1 MRILDLALKD
11 LSQMFRDKRS
21 LLFLIAMP
29 IAFTFFMGFAYASG
43 ESNEDVDTRI
53 PLALVDPEP
62 ESRLNKMFHTRL
74 DSSESIRIVSMNET
88 DAMDALHK
96 GEVAGVLVIPVG
108 FSEQIEAGIDAS
120 PQGDRQ
126 LKLIAD
132 SASSEGQSLYQLL
145 RVPISQLMSAV
156 ESARISADV
165 QSNPDEY
172 VPSVELAWSKW
183 DENAK
188 VSLVRVEQAVAEEN
202 DWTGGNPYNQ
212 ASPGILVQFS
222 IIGLITSAQIF
233 VLEKKSRTL
242 QRLITTAMKP
252 WEIIAGHLFAMFTLT
267 FLQVALLV
275 VFGQLVLKV
284 DYLREPLGILL
295 VSVMLS
301 LWAAGMGLLIGVI
314 AKEEQQV
321 IMYAMIAMFVFSGL
335 GGTWFPL
342 EASGGAFAAI
352 GKTMPSYWAM
362 NGYQNILIRGL
373 GLDSVWTAVGML
385 SAYAVFFFLLAVWRF
400 RKLEI

>member
-1 MRILDLALKD
+1 MRILDLAIKD

-21 LLFLIAMP
+21 LLFLLAMP

-62 ESRLNKMFHTRL
+62 ESSLNNMFHARI
-74 DSSESIRIVSMNET
+74 DSSDSIRIIEMSEA
-88 DAMDALHK
+88 DAMDALHR
-96 GEVAGVLVIPVG
+96 GEVAGVLIIPAG
-108 FSEQIEAGIDAS
+108 LSDQAEAGRDA
-120 PQGDRQ
+120 Q
-126 LKLIAD
+126 LRLIAD

-165 QSNPDEY
+165 QSDPNEY
-172 VPSVELAWSKW
+172 VPSIELAWSKW
-183 DENAK
+183 NENSN
-188 VSLVRVEQAVAEEN
+188 VSLVRVEQAVAEESESS

-252 WEIIAGHLFAMFTLT
+252 WEIIAGHLLAMFTLT

-284 DYLREPLGILL
+284 DYLHEPLGILL
-295 VSVMLS
+295 VSVTLS
-301 LWAAGMGLLIGVI
+301 LWAAAMGLLIGVI

-342 EASGGAFAAI
+342 EGSSGAFAAI

-373 GLDSVWTAVGML
+373 GLESVWMPAVVI
-385 SAYAVFFFLLAVWRF
+385 SAYALGFFLLAVWRF
-400 RKLEI
+400 RKMEV

>member
-1 MRILDLALKD
+1 
-11 LSQMFRDKRS
+11 MFRDKRS
-21 LLFLIAMP
+21 SLFLLVMP
-29 IAFTFFMGFAYASG
+29 IMFTFFMGFAYGSG
-43 ESNEDVDTRI
+43 QDNNEEVDHRI
-53 PLALVDPEP
+53 PLAFVDPEP
-62 ESRLNKMFHTRL
+62 ESRLNDMFHTRL
-74 DSSESIRIVSMNET
+74 DSSDSIRVVSLDEA

-96 GEVAGVLVIPVG
+96 GEVAGVLIVPIG
-108 FSEQIEAGIDAS
+108 FSKQVEAGEESQIN
-120 PQGDRQ
+120 
-126 LKLIAD
+126 LIAD
-132 SASSEGQSLYQLL
+132 SASSEGQSLYHLL

-156 ESARISADV
+156 EVAQISADV

-172 VPSVELAWSKW
+172 VPSIELAWSKW
-183 DENAK
+183 DENSK
-188 VSLVRVEQAVAEEN
+188 VSLVRIEQAVAEEAESS

-212 ASPGILVQFS
+212 ASPGILVQFA
-222 IIGLITSAQIF
+222 IIGLITSAQIV

-252 WEIIAGHLFAMFTLT
+252 WEIITGHMLAMFTLT
-267 FLQVALLV
+267 FMQIALLI
-275 VFGQLVLKV
+275 VFGQLFLKV
-284 DYLREPLGILL
+284 NYMREPLSILL
-295 VSVMLS
+295 VSVTLG
-301 LWAAGMGLLIGVI
+301 LWAASMGLLIGVI

-373 GLDSVWTAVGML
+373 GLESVWRAVSML
-385 SAYAVFFFLLAVWRF
+385 SAYALGFFLLAVWRF
-400 RKLEI
+400 RKMDA

>member
-21 LLFLIAMP
+21 SLFLLVMP
-29 IAFTFFMGFAYASG
+29 IMFTFFMGFAYGSG
-43 ESNEDVDTRI
+43 QENSEAVDHRI

-74 DSSESIRIVSMNET
+74 NASDSIRIVSMNE
-88 DAMDALHK
+88 DEAMDALHK
-96 GEVAGVLVIPVG
+96 GEVAGVLIVPVG
-108 FSEQIEAGIDAS
+108 FSEQVEAGEET
-120 PQGDRQ
+120 QMN
-126 LKLIAD
+126 LIAD
-132 SASSEGQSLYQLL
+132 SASSDGQSLYQLL

-156 ESARISADV
+156 EVAQISADV
-165 QSNPDEY
+165 QSNLDEY
-172 VPSVELAWSKW
+172 DPSIELAWSKW
-183 DENAK
+183 DENSK
-188 VSLVRVEQAVAEEN
+188 VSLVRIEQAVAEEAESN

-212 ASPGILVQFS
+212 ASPGILVQFA
-222 IIGLITSAQIF
+222 IIGLITSAQIV

-252 WEIIAGHLFAMFTLT
+252 WEIITGHMLAMFTLT
-267 FLQVALLV
+267 FMQIALLV
-275 VFGQLVLKV
+275 VFGQLFLKV
-284 DYLREPLGILL
+284 NYMREPLSILL
-295 VSVMLS
+295 VSVTLG
-301 LWAAGMGLLIGVI
+301 LWAASMGLLIGVF

-342 EASGGAFAAI
+342 EASGGAFAAL
-352 GKTMPSYWAM
+352 GRMMPSYWAM

-373 GLDSVWTAVGML
+373 GLESVWTAVGML
-385 SAYAVFFFLLAVWRF
+385 SAYAVFFFVLAVWRF
-400 RKLEI
+400 RKMDV